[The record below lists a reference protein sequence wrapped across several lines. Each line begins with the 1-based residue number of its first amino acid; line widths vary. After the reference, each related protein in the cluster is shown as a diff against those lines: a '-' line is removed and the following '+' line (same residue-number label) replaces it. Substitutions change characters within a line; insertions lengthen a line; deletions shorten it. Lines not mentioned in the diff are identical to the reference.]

1 MNDAVMI
8 IILCVSR
15 RAKHAT
21 SFRQIVLAATAAC
34 QAAGRAATT
43 HGSCWLQNQAAECRA
58 SLVLGHGKVRNLTPA
73 QSQLQTSATDLAMQ
87 TEKIY
92 DLAVAH
98 ARQLEAAHAR
108 GWERGLADG
117 LQRRRSQDKRQS
129 LAHAKWSVPKV
140 ASCWQ
145 IWTPSSCVPH
155 PSCGSIARPGSA
167 TTPPPAVSPATSA
180 NGSRMISA
188 NPHAPSA
195 SQASQTRSPP
205 RSPHGPAHVCRPWPR
220 ASQRRGGTPAGS
232 GQRRRCGG
240 PRAAALFGSPPPTH
254 SCDHQHGHMSC
265 TRTPPLR
272 PQQCTQREGV
282 GIAPAKFPPP
292 PEANPHALC
301 GVTSQNKAPPP
312 RGAPIETS
320 P

>member
-1 MNDAVMI
+1 MFF
-8 IILCVSR
+8 LR
-15 RAKHAT
+15 H
-21 SFRQIVLAATAAC
+21 
-34 QAAGRAATT
+34 TT
-43 HGSCWLQNQAAECRA
+43 HTSLNRHERCCDDHHLMCVAPGQACDELPTDSAGGNCGMPSSGPGGDNPRKLLVAEPSGRVPGIA
-58 SLVLGHGKVRNLTPA
+58 GPGP
-73 QSQLQTSATDLAMQ
+73 
-87 TEKIY
+87 
-92 DLAVAH
+92 
-98 ARQLEAAHAR
+98 
-108 GWERGLADG
+108 WESPKPD